1 MINRFL
7 KTMNKLA
14 LIVKVVLLRKL
25 NRIIKIMHLIFLD
38 RELMA
43 NGLVITNKNKIEE
56 IKIHNW

>member
-1 MINRFL
+1 
-7 KTMNKLA
+7 MNKLV

-43 NGLVITNKNKIEE
+43 NGLVITNKNKIED